1 MDRVLNTND
10 DLKLKFDQQYSN
22 EIQDLKE
29 RYTKDLE
36 MVKSNL
42 VDVYETKTEHL
53 TQRRDELEMRNTKLE
68 KQLADRSK
76 AYEELLFEF
85 RQLQKVTDEEIG
97 HLRIG
102 VRGKDD
108 EVKRV
113 THLYEDNLILVK
125 ECKMENE
132 AQRQKL
138 DLLKTEFFKL
148 ESTSREGSADV
159 KAQLAVAQERLA
171 NYEMIE
177 KELDAAIMNI
187 ASGSAIDDDGTNA
200 VGSALIN
207 TITSAPTSS
216 KRRIQQ
222 SLLLANRL

>member
-1 MDRVLNTND
+1 M
-10 DLKLKFDQQYSN
+10 
-22 EIQDLKE
+22 
-29 RYTKDLE
+29 
-36 MVKSNL
+36 
-42 VDVYETKTEHL
+42 
-53 TQRRDELEMRNTKLE
+53 
-68 KQLADRSK
+68 
-76 AYEELLFEF
+76 
-85 RQLQKVTDEEIG
+85 TDEEIG
-97 HLRIG
+97 HLRIAA
-102 VRGKDD
+102 RGKDD

-113 THLYEDNLILVK
+113 THLYEDNLVLVK

-148 ESTSREGSADV
+148 ESTSREGGADV
-159 KAQLAVAQERLA
+159 KAQLAVAKERLG

-177 KELDAAIMNI
+177 KELDSAIMNI
-187 ASGSAIDDDGTNA
+187 ASGAGIDDDGTNA

-222 SLLLANRL
+222 SLLLANRLQTKQKENEALQKELSTYKISIDNLQSDVKLQSRLVQRANQPHSYMIADIEKAEKELDFANRKIKQLEDVNRKLKVDND